1 MSGHQK
7 RWKERFGFMAKRNIK
22 ILELGCFKG
31 EMSKW
36 FSDNLLDN
44 RYSRL
49 YCVDTWEG
57 SEEYKQNYSN
67 VKKTFKN
74 TIETTFHNNIK
85 KSKHPKKI
93 KIFKNTTTDFFLTFL
108 KKVKNPIFDLIY
120 VDASHDARN
129 VICDAIL
136 SFKALKVNGYMVF
149 DDYEWKKMPHNYERP
164 KVAVDSF
171 IHMFRDNVKVTHRGY
186 KMIIQKTK
194 EYIV

>member
-1 MSGHQK
+1 MSGHQE
-7 RWKERFGFMAKRNIK
+7 RWKERFGSMEKKNNK

-44 RYSRL
+44 QYSRL

-57 SEEYKQNYSN
+57 SIEYKQNYNN

-74 TIETTFHNNIK
+74 NIETTFQANIK
-85 KSKHPKKI
+85 KSKYPKKI

-108 KKVKNPIFDLIY
+108 KKEKKPIFDLIY

-129 VICDAIL
+129 VMCDAIL
-136 SFKALKVNGYMVF
+136 SFKALKVGGHMVF
-149 DDYEWKKMPHNYERP
+149 DDYEWKKMPHNYEKP

-171 IHMFRDNVKVTHRGY
+171 VHIFRDNVTVTHKGY
-186 KMIIQKTK
+186 KLIVKKTK
-194 EYIV
+194 EYLV